1 MIILKQKEIE
11 TNLIHLL
18 FLLDAASNDATIR
31 YYKIFCDIC
40 K

>member
-18 FLLDAASNDATIR
+18 FLSDAAPNDAAIR
-31 YYKIFCDIC
+31 YYKIIYNIL
-40 K
+40 